1 MAESMRMM
9 AKMQEIRKTLPGI
22 DCGACGAPTCRAF
35 AEDIVRGVS
44 NERKCVVLE
53 HSKTDESDGGTSEN
67 DS

>member
-35 AEDIVRGVS
+35 AEDIVRGVA
-44 NERKCVVLE
+44 NDRKCVVLE
-53 HSKTDESDGGTSEN
+53 HNKKDDTDKGATEN
-67 DS
+67 DC